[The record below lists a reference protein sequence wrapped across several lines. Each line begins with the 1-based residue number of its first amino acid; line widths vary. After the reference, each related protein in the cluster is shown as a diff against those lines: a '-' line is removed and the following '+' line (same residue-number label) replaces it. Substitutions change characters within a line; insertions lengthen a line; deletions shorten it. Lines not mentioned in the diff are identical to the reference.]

1 MAPLGPR
8 GRPDQ
13 ISLGPG
19 YLYVNGTL
27 GAPEPPDLVT
37 PWEEVHPGY
46 VGLGYTESGSEFNQ
60 QLQTQPVKVA
70 EELETVR
77 NAPDGR
83 TASVTFNLAQLT
95 ATNLQ
100 LASNGGQIETAQGL
114 VFFEPPDLGEETRVM
129 LGFESEDHTER
140 WIWRQAIMNG
150 QMKIMRQK
158 GAANATIACVFE
170 LEKPETGQR
179 LYRAILAAPLRA

>member
-1 MAPLGPR
+1 MAPLGAR

-19 YLYVNGTL
+19 YLYT
-27 GAPEPPDLVT
+27 APPATPEPSDLVT
-37 PWEEVHPGY
+37 PWEQVSDLWA
-46 VGLGYTESGSEFNQ
+46 GLGYTETGSEFSY

-70 EELETVR
+70 EELETIR

-83 TASVTFNLAQLT
+83 TSSVTFNLAQLT
-95 ATNLQ
+95 ASNLE
-100 LASNGGQIETAQGL
+100 LAMNGGQITTENGI
-114 VFFEPPDLGEETRVM
+114 VNFEPPDLGEEVRAM

-150 QMKIMRQK
+150 ALKISRQK
-158 GAANATIACVFE
+158 GAAIASLACVFE

-179 LYRAILAAPLRA
+179 LFKALLADPLRA

>member
-1 MAPLGPR
+1 MAPLGAR

-19 YLYVNGTL
+19 YIYAGEL
-27 GAPEPPDLVT
+27 GATEPIDLVT
-37 PWEEVHPGY
+37 PWEEVDDRW
-46 VGLGYTESGSEFNQ
+46 VGLGYTETGSEFSY

-70 EELETVR
+70 EELETIR

-100 LASNGGQIETAQGL
+100 LAMNGGQLQTPAGL
-114 VFFEPPDLGEETRVM
+114 VIFEPPDLGEEVRSM
-129 LGFESEDHTER
+129 LGWESEDHTER

-150 QMKIMRQK
+150 ALKITRQK
-158 GAANATIACVFE
+158 GATPASLACVFE
-170 LEKPETGQR
+170 LEKPETGLR
-179 LYRAILAAPLRA
+179 LFKAILEAPLRA